1 MNKYDSIHKK
11 AKLICDD
18 EYQESSYL
26 WVLTRKECW
35 KSTYLSERWLSRWYI
50 QKIHWVVNV
59 RFVYRK
65 YFNVKYILY
74 WHQVRPELKKD
85 QDIKTA
91 KQETWST
98 WKGTES
104 PNHCALEGA
113 ERGKRKEGAPPGAYP
128 SQWICTSCSL
138 SLSPSLSLFL
148 PISFLFLAFSPLS
161 LLPTIERKGRNGAL
175 DFGFRKFWSI
185 ILYGFAWRVRIHS
198 EWMPYLTLG

>member
-11 AKLICDD
+11 AKLIHGD
-18 EYQESSYL
+18 EYQESSCL

-35 KSTYLSERWLSRWYI
+35 KSTYLSEWWLSRWYTW
-50 QKIHWVVNV
+50 KIHWVVNV

-65 YFNVKYILY
+65 YMSYFNVKYILY

-91 KQETWST
+91 KQETWIM
-98 WKGTES
+98 WKGTEGLTTV
-104 PNHCALEGA
+104 PWKEQ
-113 ERGKRKEGAPPGAYP
+113 RGRRKEEATPGASL

-138 SLSPSLSLFL
+138 SLSPTPSLFL
-148 PISFLFLAFSPLS
+148 PIYFLFLAFSPLS
-161 LLPTIERKGRNGAL
+161 LLSTIERKGRNRAL
-175 DFGFRKFWSI
+175 DFVFRKFWSI

-198 EWMPYLTLG
+198 EWIGS